1 MMRLMLFDIDG
12 TLVRAN
18 GRTREAVEKALSD
31 LVGRPL
37 DTALV
42 RFSGKTDLQI
52 MSEIFDANNVKADTT
67 LVRQALD
74 VYVRVAHPSMQSSDV
89 NVLPGVRSL
98 LQHLSSRDDVR
109 LGLVTGNVE
118 AMAYRKLEVVGLDGH
133 FDVGAFGCDHAD
145 RNRLPSL
152 AVTRVFDA
160 TGIRFDASAVTVIGD
175 TSRDIECSRASG
187 ARAVAVCT
195 GHYSRADL
203 EPHNPDALLNDLASI
218 PDTLA
223 ALGLNQQPD

>member
-18 GRTREAVEKALSD
+18 GSTREAVEKALSD
-31 LVGRPL
+31 LVGRQL
-37 DTALV
+37 DTEPV
-42 RFSGKTDLQI
+42 RFSGKTDLRI
-52 MSEIFDANNVKADTT
+52 MSEIFDANNVMADTA

-74 VYVRVAHPSMQSSDV
+74 VYVNVAHPSMQPSDV
-89 NVLPGVRSL
+89 NVLPGVRPL
-98 LQHLSSRDDVR
+98 LEHLTSRDDVR

-118 AMAYRKLEVVGLDGH
+118 AMAYRKLEVVGLDDY

-152 AVTRVFDA
+152 AMNRVFDT
-160 TGIRFDASAVTVIGD
+160 TGIRFESPAVTVIGD
-175 TSRDIECSRASG
+175 TSRDIECSRAAG

-195 GHYSRADL
+195 GYSSRADL
-203 EPHNPDALLNDLASI
+203 EPHSPDALLDDLACFD
-218 PDTLA
+218 DTLT
-223 ALGLNQQPD
+223 ALGLKQHA

>member
-31 LVGRPL
+31 LVGRHL
-37 DTALV
+37 DTEPV

-52 MSEIFDANNVKADTT
+52 MSEIFDTNNVTADTA

-74 VYVRVAHPSMQSSDV
+74 VYVNVAHPSMQPSDV
-89 NVLPGVRSL
+89 KVLPGVRSL
-98 LQHLSSRDDVR
+98 LEHLTSRDDVR

-118 AMAYRKLEVVGLDGH
+118 AMAYRKLEVVGLDDY

-152 AVTRVFDA
+152 AVNRVFDA
-160 TGIRFDASAVTVIGD
+160 TGIRFESSAVTVIGD
-175 TSRDIECSRASG
+175 TSRDIECSRAAG

-203 EPHNPDALLNDLASI
+203 EPHGPDALLDDLASF
-218 PDTLA
+218 PDTIT
-223 ALGLNQQPD
+223 ALGLKQHA

>member
-18 GRTREAVEKALSD
+18 GHTREAVEKALSD
-31 LVGRPL
+31 LVGRQL
-37 DTALV
+37 DTELV

-52 MSEIFDANNVKADTT
+52 MSEIFDANNVRADAE

-74 VYVRVAHPSMQSSDV
+74 VYVNVAHSSMQPSDV

-98 LQHLSSRDDVR
+98 LRHLAARDDVR

-118 AMAYRKLEVVGLDGH
+118 AMAYRKLEVVELDDY
-133 FDVGAFGCDHAD
+133 FDTGAFGCDHAD

-152 AVTRVFDA
+152 AMNRVYDA
-160 TGIRFDASAVTVIGD
+160 TGIRFESSAVTVIGD
-175 TSRDIECSRASG
+175 TSRDIECSRAAG
-187 ARAVAVCT
+187 VRAVAVCT
-195 GHYSRADL
+195 GHSSRADL
-203 EPHNPDALLNDLASI
+203 EPHRPDALLDDLASMG
-218 PDTLA
+218 DTIT
-223 ALGLNQQPD
+223 ALGLQQRTY